1 MTTLI
6 VSDVHLGSSYNRVKD
21 LTSFIKSLDFG
32 RLMILGDLFDRPD
45 LSRLKEEE
53 WNFLKLLNIIG
64 EYKDVIWVEGNHDEK
79 LKNSIPSILT

>member
-32 RLMILGDLFDRPD
+32 RLIILGDLFDVP
-45 LSRLKEEE
+45 
-53 WNFLKLLNIIG
+53 
-64 EYKDVIWVEGNHDEK
+64 
-79 LKNSIPSILT
+79 ILTGLKKRNGIFSSY